1 MTLYGLLCWYIFYA
15 CHGFRFILLLHS
27 NEILYENKPAKNGIL
42 YVKYTSKKKNGI
54 LCVKYTSKKRI
65 VYLKYTSKTDS
76 FIPDYFA
83 VTL

>member
-1 MTLYGLLCWYIFYA
+1 VFFWLIYFTDK
-15 CHGFRFILLLHS
+15 

-42 YVKYTSKKKNGI
+42 YVKYTSKKKTGI